1 MRRRKLVT
9 AAKGRRKNHHF
20 PEKKKN
26 SKRSTFFA
34 GERRIGNGTHGMLK
48 DAKEK
53 EQEKNCME
61 EGWEIDSN
69 KI

>member
-1 MRRRKLVT
+1 MRRKLVT
-9 AAKGRRKNHHF
+9 AAKEEEEEPSFSRE
-20 PEKKKN
+20 EKKTRN
-26 SKRSTFFA
+26 EAPFFA

-61 EGWEIDSN
+61 GWEIDSN

>member
-1 MRRRKLVT
+1 MRRKLVT
-9 AAKGRRKNHHF
+9 AAKEEE
-20 PEKKKN
+20 EKPSFSREKN

-61 EGWEIDSN
+61 GWEIDSN

>member
-1 MRRRKLVT
+1 MRRKLVT
-9 AAKGRRKNHHF
+9 AAKEEE
-20 PEKKKN
+20 EKPSFSREGKKN

-61 EGWEIDSN
+61 GWEIDSN